1 MKIPTASV
9 VSLHPVSA
17 ASRPCA
23 ASTASPAQAAD
34 RAADTVQFVHTG
46 GSVAGATAQA
56 GDTAAIASAL
66 TAAMRQFQTAG
77 EALYDGVE
85 SAANLVGDGADLV
98 GGAAQAVG
106 QGLENAARA
115 AGRQLADAAD
125 AVGEGLCDAADALLE
140 AAGSVV
146 VMGLVGAAGA
156 EMIAQLD

>member
-1 MKIPTASV
+1 M
-9 VSLHPVSA
+9 
-17 ASRPCA
+17 
-23 ASTASPAQAAD
+23 
-34 RAADTVQFVHTG
+34 
-46 GSVAGATAQA
+46 AGATAQA

>member
-9 VSLHPVSA
+9 VALHPVSA
-17 ASRPCA
+17 TGRPCA
-23 ASTASPAQAAD
+23 ASMALPAQAAD
-34 RAADTVQFVHTG
+34 PAADTVQFVNSG
-46 GSVAGATAQA
+46 CSVAGAMAQA
-56 GDTAAIASAL
+56 GEAAGIASAL

-77 EALYDGVE
+77 EALYDGAEGAVNLVGE
-85 SAANLVGDGADLV
+85 GANLVGE
-98 GGAAQAVG
+98 AAKAVG
-106 QGLENAARA
+106 QGLETAAQA

-140 AAGSVV
+140 AAGSAA